1 LVVSV
6 AAVPVVAARVAV
18 GERYTMNKMTPEDLV
33 RQLREALP
41 ADLRVVVLYGSA
53 AAGDYIDNRSDTNVL
68 VVVERLDVKT
78 LRALAKPSAA
88 WVKAGSHA
96 PLLFT
101 PESLRDSAE
110 VFPIET
116 LDIKDVHKVLF
127 GDDPFPNIEI
137 GMANLRL
144 QVEHELR
151 GKLMQLRSDG
161 VLAIEDS
168 KRLVSL
174 MIASLSKFLILF
186 RAALRLHEQ
195 EIPSKKLDALHALAR
210 HLKFDPQPF
219 VQIQELKEGR
229 RKAGEVD
236 AEQLFERYLQGIEQ
250 VVRVVDQAQPR
261 V

>member
-1 LVVSV
+1 MK
-6 AAVPVVAARVAV
+6 
-18 GERYTMNKMTPEDLV
+18 TMTPEDLV
-33 RQLREALP
+33 RQLREAMP
-41 ADLRVVVLYGSA
+41 ADLRAVVLYGSA
-53 AAGDYIDNRSDTNVL
+53 ATGDYVDKWSDTNVL

-88 WVKAGSHA
+88 WVKAGNHHA

-101 PESLRDSAE
+101 LESLRDSAD

-116 LDIKDVHKVLF
+116 LDIKDAHKVLF
-127 GDDPFPNIEI
+127 GDDPLRGVEI

-161 VLAIEDS
+161 VLTIDDP
-168 KRLVSL
+168 KRLVNL
-174 MIASLSKFLILF
+174 MTASLSKFLILF
-186 RAALRLHEQ
+186 RGALRLFEQ
-195 EIPSKKLDALHALAR
+195 EVPSKKLDALHALAR

-219 VQIQELKEGR
+219 VQIQDLKEGR
-229 RKAGEVD
+229 RKPGEAD
-236 AEQLFERYLQGIEQ
+236 AIQLFERYLQGIEQ
-250 VVRVVDQAQPR
+250 VVRVVDQAQPH